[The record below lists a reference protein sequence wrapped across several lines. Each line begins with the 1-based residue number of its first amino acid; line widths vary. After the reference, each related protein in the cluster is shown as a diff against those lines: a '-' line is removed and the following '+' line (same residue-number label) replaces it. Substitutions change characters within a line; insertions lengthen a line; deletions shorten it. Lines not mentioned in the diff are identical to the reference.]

1 MTRRRRKNKVIKK
14 TAEQPKGKNNCN
26 EMQSYMK
33 LGKKIR
39 CTNGQVK
46 QRREYP
52 LKKQHAKTGKNT
64 KKHNKCNPFNCIHE
78 MNDGTT
84 SLKYNHTGTR
94 KQPKNYPRMNKE
106 DSTTKKTTQITKNCN
121 ESPFISFNKQ

>member
-52 LKKQHAKTGKNT
+52 LKKTACQNR
-64 KKHNKCNPFNCIHE
+64 KK
-78 MNDGTT
+78 
-84 SLKYNHTGTR
+84 Y
-94 KQPKNYPRMNKE
+94 
-106 DSTTKKTTQITKNCN
+106 KKTQQMQPIQLHTRN
-121 ESPFISFNKQ
+121 E